1 MARTRIRA
9 GDAEILREAKTRFE
23 RCVTWEHDTRERA
36 LSDARFA
43 AGDSMNKYQWD
54 REAQKMR
61 GDRPMLTLNKTRQHI
76 LHIVND
82 ARNNK
87 TRIKITPVGGHASYE
102 AAQIF
107 QGIIRRIEY
116 QSKAVDAYSTAIFHQ
131 VETGIGYC
139 RVVTD
144 YADEES
150 FDQDLFIRRIPNPRT
165 VYIDPDARDYDK
177 ADMNFCFVFN
187 DHARDVW
194 EAEHGKRPES
204 TDSAALDHSDGW
216 DDKDH
221 VREAE
226 YWRRTTATDTLHLM
240 VDGSTVHES
249 ALQDGELDQMQ
260 PYIVKSRDV
269 SEPEVEWFKIV
280 GNRIEER
287 KTWAG
292 KYIPIVPFI
301 GEETVIENQMDRKGH
316 TRALIDA
323 QCMYNYW
330 NSAAAEQ
337 VALQSKA
344 PFVADVRAI
353 EGHEAQWDSANT
365 TNWPVLHY
373 NGVDNDTGQ
382 PIPKP
387 ERQQPPQMAQAYIEG
402 MQIAR
407 QDLME
412 VSGQY
417 QAEMGAPGNERSGVA
432 IDRRQRQ
439 GETATAHYLDN
450 SAKAIRQIG
459 RILLDMIP
467 KVYDTARVTKIMA
480 EDGSDSD
487 VHLVPNAPQAHQH
500 VAIGADGTPETLTPQ
515 QADEQTADPDK
526 PNPKIIF
533 NPNVGRYDVETD
545 VGPDFAT
552 QRQEAFNA
560 FSQIMA
566 QNKDAFPIMGDFW
579 AANADFPGA
588 DELADRLKKGLPPQ
602 YKGGPPPEMQAMQ
615 QHANELLGQADQEI
629 AGLKQQL
636 AMAQAAAKDKGAATT
651 IDDYK
656 AETERLKAIAA
667 ADPAAAQ
674 VVIRSMLS
682 ELLGM
687 PALPVM
693 HEHQAADAAHQQA
706 IAPPEAQPNGTGG
719 PVQ

>member
-9 GDAEILREAKTRFE
+9 GDAEIIREAKARFE
-23 RCVTWEHDTRERA
+23 RCVTWETATRDRA

-43 AGDSMNKYQWD
+43 AGDSINKWQWD
-54 REAQKMR
+54 RTAQTMR

-165 VYIDPDARDYDK
+165 VYLDPDAREYDK
-177 ADMNFCFVFN
+177 ADMNFAFVFT

-194 EAEHGKRPES
+194 EAEHGKQPETS
-204 TDSAALDHSDGW
+204 TSAAFDHSEGW

-221 VREAE
+221 IREAE

-240 VDGSTVHES
+240 VDGSTLRES
-249 ALQDGELDQMQ
+249 TLEDGELEAMQ

-269 SEPEVEWFKIV
+269 SEPEIEWFKIV
-280 GNRIEER
+280 GSRITER
-287 KTWAG
+287 KEWLG

-301 GEETVIENQMDRKGH
+301 GEETVIENEMDRKGH

-337 VALQSKA
+337 VALQGKS
-344 PFVADVRAI
+344 PFIADARAT
-353 EGHEAQWDSANT
+353 EGREQQWESANT
-365 TNWPVLHY
+365 TNWAVLYY
-373 NGVDNDTGQ
+373 NGIDDTGQ
-382 PIPKP
+382 PIQKP

-467 KVYDTARVTKIMA
+467 KVYDTARVIKIMA

-487 VHLVPNAPQAHQH
+487 VHLVPNAPQPHQH
-500 VAIGADGTPETLTPQ
+500 VAMGPDGTPQKLTPQ
-515 QADEQTADPDK
+515 QADEQTADPDV

-533 NPNVGRYDVETD
+533 NPQIGRYDCESD

-552 QRQEAFNA
+552 RRQEAFNA

-566 QNKDAFPIMGDFW
+566 QNKEAFTIVGDFW

-588 DELADRLKKGLPPQ
+588 DELAERLKKGLPAA
-602 YKGGPPPEMQAMQ
+602 YKGGPDPAALEMQ
-615 QHANELLGQADQEI
+615 QHAHDLLGRADQEI
-629 AGLKQQL
+629 ADLKQKL
-636 AMAQAAAKDKGAATT
+636 QAAEMAAKDKGASNQ
-651 IDDYK
+651 I
-656 AETERLKAIAA
+656 AEYDSETKRLAALGQVDPMLVQMIARQLWENMQNTSIVEPLRSHAAIE
-667 ADPAAAQ
+667 Q
-674 VVIRSMLS
+674 SL
-682 ELLGM
+682 
-687 PALPVM
+687 
-693 HEHQAADAAHQQA
+693 Q
-706 IAPPEAQPNGTGG
+706 PPEPVASNGAGA